1 MYASDY
7 NLDSKMVEARPK
19 DDDRASTRKS
29 TTFTPPDHVTAAALA
44 RGGSTEPTRHPQ
56 PFNPTDKRVLMHK
69 RLIRPLGFT
78 SGYSFACFVVF
89 AGTLMGFTL
98 ARAQFIDIQGVMCSP
113 STAGGPLRHAAPGEC
128 FYFVSGATHERFGI
142 VLHLA
147 TVLPAS
153 FLACFQLLP
162 VLRARAPA
170 FHRANGYMVILLS
183 LLGVAG
189 GLMITGNAFS
199 GALVTQMGFGFGA
212 AAFLVALG
220 MGWLSMRRM
229 RVDQHRAWM
238 LRAWF
243 YVGAIVTTRILMSL
257 GAHLVTVI
265 GGYYMPEPC
274 DKIQSMLGRDRTL
287 SKYPTCKTFFD
298 GEVPSQHTLVVANM
312 AGEVDNISA
321 ALDAAAGAALWVAF
335 VLHAAGV
342 EIYYSKLH
350 LTPEKSERLRET
362 WSRRRRRVVGH
373 DLAERLV
380 DFRNRSAETRGQSA
394 IMYGVS

>member
-1 MYASDY
+1 MSPVRDEIMYASDY

-243 YVGAIVTTRILMSL
+243 YVSL
-257 GAHLVTVI
+257 ICCLDL
-265 GGYYMPEPC
+265 PP
-274 DKIQSMLGRDRTL
+274 SL
-287 SKYPTCKTFFD
+287 FF
-298 GEVPSQHTLVVANM
+298 S
-312 AGEVDNISA
+312 
-321 ALDAAAGAALWVAF
+321 
-335 VLHAAGV
+335 
-342 EIYYSKLH
+342 
-350 LTPEKSERLRET
+350 
-362 WSRRRRRVVGH
+362 
-373 DLAERLV
+373 
-380 DFRNRSAETRGQSA
+380 
-394 IMYGVS
+394 